1 MFAAKFLQYILA
13 GTVTACFGLLR
24 FLVQLQAVEKDFADL
39 FRGVDVEFR
48 AGQLV
53 NLLLQFVHG
62 GGKFARRLL
71 KRYCIQRDAGG
82 LHFH

>member
-13 GTVTACFGLLR
+13 GAVTAGFGLLR
-24 FLVQLQAVEKDFADL
+24 FLVQLQAVEKDLADL

-62 GGKFARRLL
+62 CGQFS
-71 KRYCIQRDAGG
+71 GG
-82 LHFH
+82 LLERYRV